1 MSQVRV
7 GTFKTAFLAALRA
20 WPVEPLASAVVRV
33 GPCHS
38 LRLTTGQTALVIVTW
53 LGMPAG
59 ETSAGSGN
67 NWKRR
72 YQYEV
77 LLAVPDNEDDPDA
90 ADDALI
96 NLFDEFEDFMHDIGT
111 RSLAGIRVGHITAAP
126 VVIVP
131 LFENTE
137 QLFRCVVCDVSYET
151 LKGA

>member
-7 GTFKTAFLAALRA
+7 GTFKAAFLAALRA
-20 WPVEPLASAVVRV
+20 WTVEPLASAVIRV

-38 LRLTTGQTALVIVTW
+38 LRLTSTQTALVIVTW
-53 LGMPAG
+53 LGMPGG

-72 YQYEV
+72 YNYEV
-77 LLAVPDNEDDPDA
+77 LLAVPDDEDDPDA

-96 NLFDEFEDFMHDIGT
+96 DLFDQFEDFMHEITT
-111 RSLAGIRVGHITAAP
+111 RSLAGARVGHIVSAP
-126 VVIVP
+126 TVVLP

-137 QLFRCVVCDVSYET
+137 QLFRAIPCEINYET
-151 LKGA
+151 LKGG

>member
-7 GTFKTAFLAALRA
+7 GTFKAAFLAALRA
-20 WPVEPLASAVVRV
+20 WTVEPLASAVIRV

-38 LRLTTGQTALVIVTW
+38 LRLTSTQTAIVIVTW
-53 LGMPAG
+53 LGMPGG

-72 YQYEV
+72 YNYEV
-77 LLAVPDNEDDPDA
+77 LLAVPDDEDDPDA

-96 NLFDEFEDFMHDIGT
+96 ALFNEFEDFMHAN
-111 RSLAGIRVGHITAAP
+111 RSLASVRVGHIAAAP
-126 VVIVP
+126 TVIVP

-137 QLFRCVVCDVSYET
+137 QLFRAIPCEINYET
-151 LKGA
+151 LKGG